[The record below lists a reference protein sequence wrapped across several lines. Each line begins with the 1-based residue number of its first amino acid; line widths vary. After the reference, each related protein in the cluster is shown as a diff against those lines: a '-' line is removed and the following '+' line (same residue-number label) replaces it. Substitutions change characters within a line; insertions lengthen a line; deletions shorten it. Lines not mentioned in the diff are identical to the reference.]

1 MDRPVRVSKGGWQNW
16 VGRIVLFGGVG
27 LFMFRAANE
36 WSRSGL
42 GLLADALIIAIAVT
56 GLNLIT
62 GYTGQLSLGHAA
74 FFAIGAFTS
83 AMLVTGRVW
92 TPFVTDNIWTPGWT
106 LIAAAV
112 LCFLVGMVV
121 GIPALRLKGVYLALV
136 TLVFT
141 EAVRAVLKYEE
152 FEGVTGGAP
161 GIKGFN
167 YLPPS
172 WTGLDGR
179 ADLVTWFFWLSL
191 AILVVVSV
199 LSAGLL
205 RSRMGRAMVAVRDNE
220 TAAAVMGVNLFTTKT
235 LVFGLSGA
243 IAGVAGGLY
252 ALKLSLVEADI
263 PLFGLFGSV
272 TLLVAMVVGGAAQNW
287 GPFVGA
293 MFYVFVNDFARS
305 VGEEPSDSIFFGWL
319 VDEGTKINGLGGVTF
334 GVLLILF
341 ARFVPLGAVGT
352 LRLWRSKIVQVVPR
366 IPVAATAGAGIGA
379 LGGADQHDA
388 DDSDH
393 LTPGDNRD
401 TGAGYND
408 SGSSQAPPT
417 TVDGAGSSDVH
428 DDEPAP

>member
-1 MDRPVRVSKGGWQNW
+1 MALPLRYTRGSWQNW
-16 VGRIVLFGGVG
+16 LGRAVLFGGVG
-27 LFMFRAANE
+27 LFMYRAVTE

-42 GLLADALIIAIAVT
+42 GLLTDALIIAIAVT

-83 AMLVTGRVW
+83 AMLVTGKVW
-92 TPFVTDNIWTPGWT
+92 TPFLADNIWTPGWT
-106 LIAAAV
+106 MPIAAIV
-112 LCFLVGMVV
+112 CFLIGMVV
-121 GIPALRLKGVYLALV
+121 GIPALRLKGIYLALV

-141 EAVRAVLKYEE
+141 EAVRAVLKYER
-152 FEGVTGGAP
+152 FAGVTGGAT
-161 GIKGFN
+161 GIKGFG

-191 AILVVVSV
+191 VILMVVSI

-205 RSRMGRAMVAVRDNE
+205 RSRIGRAMVAVRDNE

-243 IAGVAGGLY
+243 IAGIAGSLY
-252 ALKLSLVEADI
+252 ALKLSLVDADV

-272 TLLVAMVVGGAAQNW
+272 TLLVALVVGGAAQNW

-305 VGEEPSDSIFFGWL
+305 IGEDPSGSILLKWF

-341 ARFVPLGAVGT
+341 ARFVPFGAVGT
-352 LRLWRSKIVQVVPR
+352 MRLWRSKVVQVVPR
-366 IPVAATAGAGIGA
+366 VPAVAGSGGEPSPAGLEEEGSVSPDQA
-379 LGGADQHDA
+379 LG
-388 DDSDH
+388 S
-393 LTPGDNRD
+393 
-401 TGAGYND
+401 
-408 SGSSQAPPT
+408 
-417 TVDGAGSSDVH
+417 VDGVENATRTDP
-428 DDEPAP
+428 ERPASTP

>member
-1 MDRPVRVSKGGWQNW
+1 MDLPIRVAKGSWQNW
-16 VGRIVLFGGVG
+16 LGRVVLFGGVG
-27 LFMFRAANE
+27 LFMFRAVTE

-92 TPFVTDNIWTPGWT
+92 TPFLSDNIWTPGWT
-106 LIAAAV
+106 FIAAAV
-112 LCFLVGMVV
+112 VCFLIGMVV
-121 GIPALRLKGVYLALV
+121 GIPALRLKGIYLALV

-141 EAVRAVLKYEE
+141 EAVRAVLKYDE
-152 FEGVTGGAP
+152 FEGVTGGAT
-161 GIKGFN
+161 GIKGLS

-172 WTGLDGR
+172 WTGLEGR

-191 AILVVVSV
+191 AILVVVSI

-205 RSRMGRAMVAVRDNE
+205 RSRIGRAMVAVRDNE
-220 TAAAVMGVNLFTTKT
+220 TAAAVMGVNLFSIKT

-243 IAGVAGGLY
+243 IAGVAGSLY
-252 ALKLSLVEADI
+252 ALKLTLVDADV

-272 TLLVAMVVGGAAQNW
+272 TLLVALVVGGAAQNW

-305 VGEEPSDSIFFGWL
+305 VGEDPSASILFRWFVDS
-319 VDEGTKINGLGGVTF
+319 GTKINGLGGVTF
-334 GVLLILF
+334 GILLILF
-341 ARFVPLGAVGT
+341 ARFVPFGAVGT
-352 LRLWRSKIVQVVPR
+352 MRMWRSKAVLVVPR
-366 IPVAATAGAGIGA
+366 VPAGAMAPSERLEDEGAVRSEQAATTI
-379 LGGADQHDA
+379 DSA
-388 DDSDH
+388 DDPAASP
-393 LTPGDNRD
+393 PGDEQ
-401 TGAGYND
+401 G
-408 SGSSQAPPT
+408 
-417 TVDGAGSSDVH
+417 
-428 DDEPAP
+428 PAS

>member
-1 MDRPVRVSKGGWQNW
+1 MDFPRRVVKGSWQNW
-16 VGRIVLFGGVG
+16 LGRAVLFGGVG
-27 LFMFRAANE
+27 LFMFRAVNE

-42 GLLADALIIAIAVT
+42 GLLADAMIIAIAVT

-83 AMLVTGRVW
+83 AMLVTGKVW
-92 TPFVTDNIWTPGWT
+92 TPFFTDNVWTPGWT
-106 LIAAAV
+106 MPAAAIV
-112 LCFLVGMVV
+112 CFAIGMVV
-121 GIPALRLKGVYLALV
+121 GIPALRLKGIYLALV

-141 EAVRAVLKYEE
+141 EAVRSVLKYDK
-152 FEGVTGGAP
+152 FAGVTGGAT
-161 GIKGFN
+161 GIKGYS

-191 AILVVVSV
+191 VILVVVSI

-205 RSRMGRAMVAVRDNE
+205 RSRIGRAMVAVRDNE
-220 TAAAVMGVNLFTTKT
+220 TAAAVMGVNLFSIKT

-243 IAGVAGGLY
+243 IAGVAGSLY
-252 ALKLSLVEADI
+252 ALKLTLVDADV

-305 VGEEPSDSIFFGWL
+305 VGENPSGSFLLGWL
-319 VDEGTKINGLGGVTF
+319 VEPGTKINGLGGIIF
-334 GVLLILF
+334 GLMLILF
-341 ARFVPLGAVGT
+341 ARFVPFGAVGT
-352 LRLWRSKIVQVVPR
+352 MRMWRSKAVVVVPR
-366 IPVAATAGAGIGA
+366 LAGANGA
-379 LGGADQHDA
+379 ELSDDLLAEEAAVGADQAATNIDPVEP
-388 DDSDH
+388 S
-393 LTPGDNRD
+393 
-401 TGAGYND
+401 
-408 SGSSQAPPT
+408 
-417 TVDGAGSSDVH
+417 SSDEH
-428 DDEPAP
+428 GPAS

>member
-1 MDRPVRVSKGGWQNW
+1 MDLPYKVAKGSWQNW
-16 VGRIVLFGGVG
+16 AGRIVLFGGVG
-27 LFMFRAANE
+27 LFLYRAVTE

-92 TPFVTDNIWTPGWT
+92 TPFVSDNVWTPGWT
-106 LIAAAV
+106 MIAAAV
-112 LCFLVGMVV
+112 VCFLIGMVV
-121 GIPALRLKGVYLALV
+121 GIPALRLKGIYLALV

-152 FEGVTGGAP
+152 FAGVTGGAA

-191 AILVVVSV
+191 GVLIVVSI

-205 RSRMGRAMVAVRDNE
+205 RSRIGRAMVAVRDNE

-235 LVFGLSGA
+235 IVFGLSGA
-243 IAGVAGGLY
+243 IAGVAGSLF

-305 VGEEPSDSIFFGWL
+305 VGEDPSNSLILGWFIG
-319 VDEGTKINGLGGVTF
+319 EGTKLDGLGGVTF

-341 ARFVPLGAVGT
+341 ARFVPFGAVGT
-352 LRLWRSKIVQVVPR
+352 MRVWRSRIVRVVPQV
-366 IPVAATAGAGIGA
+366 PLPAGAAAGAGETGHN
-379 LGGADQHDA
+379 G
-388 DDSDH
+388 
-393 LTPGDNRD
+393 PG
-401 TGAGYND
+401 TVE
-408 SGSSQAPPT
+408 QPPT
-417 TVDGAGSSDVH
+417 SVERADSTPDGEGESAT
-428 DDEPAP
+428 

>member
-1 MDRPVRVSKGGWQNW
+1 MELPVRFQRGSWQNW
-16 VGRIVLFGGVG
+16 LGRVLLFGGVA
-27 LFMFRAANE
+27 LFMYRAVTE

-92 TPFVTDNIWTPGWT
+92 TPFVTDNMWTPGWT
-106 LIAAAV
+106 MFAAAFV
-112 LCFLVGMVV
+112 CFLIGMVV
-121 GIPALRLKGVYLALV
+121 GVPALRLKGIYLALV

-141 EAVRAVLKYEE
+141 EAVRALLKYDK
-152 FEGVTGGAP
+152 FKGVTGGAT
-161 GIKGFN
+161 GIKGFD

-172 WTGLDGR
+172 WTGLSGR

-191 AILVVVSV
+191 GIFVLVSI

-205 RSRMGRAMVAVRDNE
+205 RSRIGRAMVAIRDNE

-243 IAGVAGGLY
+243 IAGVAGSLY
-252 ALKLSLVEADI
+252 ALKLSLVDADV

-287 GPFVGA
+287 GPLVGA
-293 MFYVFVNDFARS
+293 MFYVFVNDYARS
-305 VGEEPSDSIFFGWL
+305 VGENPSDSLLLGWA
-319 VDEGTKINGLGGVTF
+319 VDPGTKFNGLGGVTF
-334 GVLLILF
+334 GILLILF
-341 ARFVPLGAVGT
+341 ARFVPFGAVGT
-352 LRLWRSKIVQVVPR
+352 ARAWRSKLVQVVPR
-366 IPVAATAGAGIGA
+366 IPSGSGDAGSP
-379 LGGADQHDA
+379 DA
-388 DDSDH
+388 DILQVEGLDVSSTSDVA
-393 LTPGDNRD
+393 TIENVDEEPSS
-401 TGAGYND
+401 GA
-408 SGSSQAPPT
+408 SGSTS
-417 TVDGAGSSDVH
+417 
-428 DDEPAP
+428 

>member
-1 MDRPVRVSKGGWQNW
+1 
-16 VGRIVLFGGVG
+16 
-27 LFMFRAANE
+27 
-36 WSRSGL
+36 
-42 GLLADALIIAIAVT
+42 
-56 GLNLIT
+56 
-62 GYTGQLSLGHAA
+62 
-74 FFAIGAFTS
+74 
-83 AMLVTGRVW
+83 
-92 TPFVTDNIWTPGWT
+92 
-106 LIAAAV
+106 
-112 LCFLVGMVV
+112 
-121 GIPALRLKGVYLALV
+121 V

-199 LSAGLL
+199 LSAGLI

-235 LVFGLSGA
+235 IVFGLSGA

-341 ARFVPLGAVGT
+341 ARFVPFGAVGT

-366 IPVAATAGAGIGA
+366 IPAAATAGAGIGA
-379 LGGADQHDA
+379 RGGADQRAADDIDHDA
-388 DDSDH
+388 
-393 LTPGDNRD
+393 PGDRRD
-401 TGAGYND
+401 TGAGSND
-408 SGSSQAPPT
+408 PGTSEGPATSVDGTGSSP
-417 TVDGAGSSDVH
+417 VDG
-428 DDEPAP
+428 DEPTP

>member
-1 MDRPVRVSKGGWQNW
+1 MDLPRRYTRGSWQNW
-16 VGRIVLFGGVG
+16 LGRALLFGGVG
-27 LFMFRAANE
+27 LFMFRAVSE

-56 GLNLIT
+56 GLNLIS
-62 GYTGQLSLGHAA
+62 GYTGQLSLGHAG
-74 FFAIGAFTS
+74 FFAIGAFVS
-83 AMLVTGRVW
+83 AMLVTGKIW
-92 TPFVTDNIWTPGWT
+92 TPFITDNLWTPGWT

-112 LCFLVGMVV
+112 VCFVMGMIV
-121 GIPALRLKGVYLALV
+121 GIPALRLKGIYLALV

-141 EAVRAVLKYEE
+141 EAVRAFFKYDR
-152 FEGVTGGAP
+152 FEGVTGGAT

-191 AILVVVSV
+191 VILVVVSI
-199 LSAGLL
+199 LSAGLI
-205 RSRMGRAMVAVRDNE
+205 RSRIGRAMVAVRDNE
-220 TAAAVMGVNLFTTKT
+220 TAAAVMGVNLFSIKT

-243 IAGVAGGLY
+243 IAGVAGALY
-252 ALKLSLVEADI
+252 ALKLTLVEADVPI
-263 PLFGLFGSV
+263 FGLFGSV

-305 VGEEPSDSIFFGWL
+305 VGEDPSNSIFLGWF
-319 VDEGTKINGLGGVTF
+319 VDEGTKLNGLGGVTF

-352 LRLWRSKIVQVVPR
+352 MRMWRAKVVQVIPRLPVP
-366 IPVAATAGAGIGA
+366 ATAAAAGGGATAGAA
-379 LGGADQHDA
+379 
-388 DDSDH
+388 
-393 LTPGDNRD
+393 TE
-401 TGAGYND
+401 
-408 SGSSQAPPT
+408 
-417 TVDGAGSSDVH
+417 GAGSVEPPPTSVADADSSSEG
-428 DDEPAP
+428 DDESAT

>member
-1 MDRPVRVSKGGWQNW
+1 MDLPVRVQKGGWQNW

-27 LFMFRAANE
+27 LFLFRAGSE

-42 GLLADALIIAIAVT
+42 GLLTDALIIAIAVT

-83 AMLVTGRVW
+83 AMLVTGKVW
-92 TPFVTDNIWTPGWT
+92 TPFLTDNIWTPGWT
-106 LIAAAV
+106 LFAAAV
-112 LCFLVGMVV
+112 VCFLIGMVV
-121 GIPALRLKGVYLALV
+121 GIPALRLKGIYLALV

-191 AILVVVSV
+191 AILIVVSV
-199 LSAGLL
+199 LSAGLI
-205 RSRMGRAMVAVRDNE
+205 RSRIGRAMVAVRDNE

-235 LVFGLSGA
+235 IVFGLSGA
-243 IAGVAGGLY
+243 IAGIAGGLY

-287 GPFVGA
+287 GPVVGA
-293 MFYVFVNDFARS
+293 MFYVFVNDYARS
-305 VGEEPSDSIFFGWL
+305 VGEEPSDSLLFGWL
-319 VDEGTKINGLGGVTF
+319 VDSGTKINGLGGVTF
-334 GVLLILF
+334 GIMLILF
-341 ARFVPLGAVGT
+341 ARFVPYGAVGT
-352 LRLWRSKIVQVVPR
+352 ARMWRAKVVQVVPR
-366 IPVAATAGAGIGA
+366 LPVGALASAGASPSVATAGAEETAG
-379 LGGADQHDA
+379 DA
-388 DDSDH
+388 A
-393 LTPGDNRD
+393 TGD
-401 TGAGYND
+401 ND
-408 SGSSQAPPT
+408 SGTAEAPRT
-417 TVDGAGSSDVH
+417 SVDGADSSVAR
-428 DDEPAP
+428 DDDSAP

>member
-1 MDRPVRVSKGGWQNW
+1 MDLPIRVAKGGWQNW
-16 VGRIVLFGGVG
+16 AGRAVLFGGVG
-27 LFMFRAANE
+27 LFMYRAVTE

-62 GYTGQLSLGHAA
+62 GYTGQLSLGHAG

-83 AMLVTGRVW
+83 AMLVTGKVW
-92 TPFVTDNIWTPGWT
+92 TPFFTDNIWTPGWT
-106 LIAAAV
+106 FVAAAV
-112 LCFLVGMVV
+112 VCFLIGMVV
-121 GIPALRLKGVYLALV
+121 GIPALRLKGIYLALV

-141 EAVRAVLKYEE
+141 EAVRAVLKYEK
-152 FEGVTGGAP
+152 FEGVTGGAT
-161 GIKGFN
+161 GIKGLN

-191 AILVVVSV
+191 AILILVSI
-199 LSAGLL
+199 LSAGLI
-205 RSRMGRAMVAVRDNE
+205 RSRIGRAMVAVRDNE

-243 IAGVAGGLY
+243 IAGVAGSLY
-252 ALKLSLVEADI
+252 ALKLTLVDADV

-272 TLLVAMVVGGAAQNW
+272 TLLVALVVGGAAQNW

-305 VGEEPSDSIFFGWL
+305 VGEDPSGSFLLGWL
-319 VDEGTKINGLGGVTF
+319 VDSGTKINGLGGVTF

-341 ARFVPLGAVGT
+341 ARFVPFGAVGT
-352 LRLWRSKIVQVVPR
+352 MRMWRSKVVQVIPRVPL
-366 IPVAATAGAGIGA
+366 PATE
-379 LGGADQHDA
+379 
-388 DDSDH
+388 
-393 LTPGDNRD
+393 PGH
-401 TGAGYND
+401 ND
-408 SGSSQAPPT
+408 SGTSESPATNVDAAGPSPMNDGSAP
-417 TVDGAGSSDVH
+417 
-428 DDEPAP
+428 

>member
-1 MDRPVRVSKGGWQNW
+1 MQLPLRYTRGSWQNW
-16 VGRIVLFGGVG
+16 AGRIVLFGGVG
-27 LFMFRAANE
+27 LFMYRAVNE

-42 GLLADALIIAIAVT
+42 GLLVDALIIAIAVT

-83 AMLVTGRVW
+83 ATLVTGKIW
-92 TPFVTDNIWTPGWT
+92 TPFLEGNIWTPGWT
-106 LIAAAV
+106 MFAAAFV
-112 LCFLVGMVV
+112 CFLIGMVV
-121 GIPALRLKGVYLALV
+121 GIPALRLKGIYLALV

-141 EAVRAVLKYEE
+141 EAVRAVLKYDE
-152 FEGVTGGAP
+152 FSGVTGGAT

-179 ADLVTWFFWLSL
+179 ADLVTWFFYLSL
-191 AILVVVSV
+191 GILILVSI

-205 RSRMGRAMVAVRDNE
+205 RSRIGRAMVAVRDNE

-243 IAGVAGGLY
+243 IAGVAGSLY
-252 ALKLSLVEADI
+252 ALKLTLVEADV

-272 TLLVAMVVGGAAQNW
+272 TLLVALVVGGAAQNW

-293 MFYVFVNDFARS
+293 MFYIFVNDYARS
-305 VGEEPSDSIFFGWL
+305 IGEDPSNSLFLGWFVDS
-319 VDEGTKINGLGGVTF
+319 GTKINGLGGVTF
-334 GVLLILF
+334 GIMLILF
-341 ARFVPLGAVGT
+341 ARFVPFGAVGT
-352 LRLWRSKIVQVVPR
+352 MRMWRSKVVQVIPRVPV
-366 IPVAATAGAGIGA
+366 PAGADSAGPNVDDGSNGTGSQDPA
-379 LGGADQHDA
+379 PATVESADSSPLG
-388 DDSDH
+388 
-393 LTPGDNRD
+393 
-401 TGAGYND
+401 
-408 SGSSQAPPT
+408 
-417 TVDGAGSSDVH
+417 

>member
-1 MDRPVRVSKGGWQNW
+1 MDRPVRVRKGGWQNW
-16 VGRIVLFGGVG
+16 VGRIILFGGVG
-27 LFMFRAANE
+27 LFLFRAVNE

-92 TPFVTDNIWTPGWT
+92 TPFLTDNLWTPGWT

-112 LCFLVGMVV
+112 VCFLIGMVV
-121 GIPALRLKGVYLALV
+121 GIPALRLKGIYLALV

-152 FEGVTGGAP
+152 FAGVTGGAA

-191 AILVVVSV
+191 AILVVVSI
-199 LSAGLL
+199 LAAGLM
-205 RSRMGRAMVAVRDNE
+205 RSRIGRAMVAVRDNE

-235 LVFGLSGA
+235 IVFGLSGA
-243 IAGVAGGLY
+243 IAGVAGSLY

-305 VGEEPSDSIFFGWL
+305 VGEDPSNSLLLGWL
-319 VDEGTKINGLGGVTF
+319 VDERTTLDGLGGVTF

-352 LRLWRSKIVQVVPR
+352 MRMWRSKAVLVVPQV
-366 IPVAATAGAGIGA
+366 PLPAGAPDPTAPVTETAQEDNVAGTSEP
-379 LGGADQHDA
+379 DA
-388 DDSDH
+388 ASVDDTVSS
-393 LTPGDNRD
+393 PNRD
-401 TGAGYND
+401 DET
-408 SGSSQAPPT
+408 AP
-417 TVDGAGSSDVH
+417 
-428 DDEPAP
+428 

>member
-1 MDRPVRVSKGGWQNW
+1 MDLPRRVRKGGWQNW
-16 VGRIVLFGGVG
+16 VGRVVLFGGVG
-27 LFMFRAANE
+27 LFLFRAVSE

-83 AMLVTGRVW
+83 AMLVTGKVW
-92 TPFVTDNIWTPGWT
+92 TPFFTDNIWTPGWT
-106 LIAAAV
+106 FVAAAV
-112 LCFLVGMVV
+112 VCFLIGMVV
-121 GIPALRLKGVYLALV
+121 GIPALRLKGIYLALV

-141 EAVRAVLKYEE
+141 EAVRAALKYEE
-152 FEGVTGGAP
+152 FEGVTGGAT
-161 GIKGFN
+161 GIKGLS

-205 RSRMGRAMVAVRDNE
+205 RSRIGRAMVAVRDNE

-243 IAGVAGGLY
+243 IAGVAGSLY
-252 ALKLSLVEADI
+252 ALKLTLVDADV

-272 TLLVAMVVGGAAQNW
+272 TLLVALVVGGAAQNW

-305 VGEEPSDSIFFGWL
+305 VGEDPSNSVLLGWL
-319 VDEGTKINGLGGVTF
+319 VDEGTKLNGLGGVTF
-334 GVLLILF
+334 GVMLILF
-341 ARFVPLGAVGT
+341 ARFVPFGAVGT
-352 LRLWRSKIVQVVPR
+352 MRMWRSKAVLVVPR
-366 IPVAATAGAGIGA
+366 VPLGSGGGPSEDVLGESGAMSAEQAATNI
-379 LGGADQHDA
+379 
-388 DDSDH
+388 DS
-393 LTPGDNRD
+393 
-401 TGAGYND
+401 AE
-408 SGSSQAPPT
+408 PP
-417 TVDGAGSSDVH
+417 GSSDE
-428 DDEPAP
+428 DPPGLAT